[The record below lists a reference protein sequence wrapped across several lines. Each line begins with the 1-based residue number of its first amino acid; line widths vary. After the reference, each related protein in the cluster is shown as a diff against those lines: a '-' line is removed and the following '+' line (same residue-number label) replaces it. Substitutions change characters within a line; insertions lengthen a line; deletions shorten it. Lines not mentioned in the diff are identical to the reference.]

1 MQPVFS
7 LPLPPF
13 SLPAKN
19 LQSANRRQRRGL
31 SSSPGLQTSGVG
43 KVGKG
48 EAPPHVPSSAHW
60 ALPRVP
66 SARQRTSLSVMP
78 APAHLA
84 SDPQET
90 RRTVSLEG
98 TYGTTEWV
106 VGFFEGA
113 GQLRDPQSARHT
125 GVHRVLCWGLQ
136 PPQRAR
142 APAPSRGCSFSP
154 MSRSRPRRP
163 HLPSPQ
169 PLGGALRHTA
179 CHMQCSS

>member
-1 MQPVFS
+1 MCQQETEERPQQQPW
-7 LPLPPF
+7 
-13 SLPAKN
+13 PAN
-19 LQSANRRQRRGL
+19 FRGQE
-31 SSSPGLQTSGVG
+31 G
-43 KVGKG
+43 G
-48 EAPPHVPSSAHW
+48 EGRGPPPHVPSSAHW

-78 APAHLA
+78 APAHSA

-98 TYGTTEWV
+98 TYRTTERV

-169 PLGGALRHTA
+169 PLGGPSDTLPATCNVQVRIL
-179 CHMQCSS
+179 